1 MKNKL
6 TLITVIIIGI
16 LIMGIFSFRKKSSK
30 SEPKSGTVILGMI
43 LLEESNSLKIK
54 NVVKELREKWKLTVD
69 DKETGDEASVL
80 EIDGYKI
87 ALGNMDIP
95 IPGDEIKTTAEYNYF
110 WKNGV
115 EEATKHK
122 GHIILSILNAG
133 INPIKENLLFSK
145 VASSILNNSK
155 AIGVYI
161 GGRTLLLKKDF
172 YQYNVEEMSEDNLP
186 IYIWIYFGMRNENGM
201 HSIYTYGL
209 SDFNKKE
216 MEIINSIHPL
226 NELSEMMFNLVH
238 YVIAS
243 NVTLKN
249 GETIGMSVDQ
259 KLTITESKGKYLDGN
274 TLKIE
279 Y

>member
-1 MKNKL
+1 
-6 TLITVIIIGI
+6 
-16 LIMGIFSFRKKSSK
+16 MGIFSIKKKESK
-30 SEPKSGTVILGMI
+30 SEQKSGSIILGMI

-54 NVVKELREKWKLTVD
+54 NVVKELREKWKLKMD

-80 EIDGYKI
+80 EIEGYKV

-133 INPIKENLLFSK
+133 INPVKENLLFSK

-172 YQYNVEEMSEDNLP
+172 YQYNVDGMSEDNLP
-186 IYIWIYFGMRNENGM
+186 LYIWIYFGMRNENGEQ
-201 HSIYTYGL
+201 SIYTYGL

-216 MEIINSIHPL
+216 MEIINSTHPH
-226 NELSEMMFNLVH
+226 NELSEMMFSLVH

-249 GETIGMSVDQ
+249 GETIGMSEEQ

>member
-1 MKNKL
+1 MRNKL
-6 TLITVIIIGI
+6 ALITIIIGI
-16 LIMGIFSFRKKSSK
+16 VIMGIFSFRKKDSK
-30 SEPKSGTVILGMI
+30 PEQESGSVLLGMI
-43 LLEESNSLKIK
+43 LLEEPNSLNIK
-54 NVVKELREKWKLTVD
+54 SVVKELREKWKLKVD
-69 DKETGDEASVL
+69 DKETGDETSVL
-80 EIDGYKI
+80 EIEGYKI
-87 ALGNMDIP
+87 AIGNMDIP

-122 GHIILSILNAG
+122 GHLIFSILNAG
-133 INPIKENLLFSK
+133 IDPIKENFLFSK
-145 VASSILNNSK
+145 VASSILNNCK

-172 YQYNVEEMSEDNLP
+172 YQYNVAEMSVDNLP
-186 IYIWIYFGMRNENGM
+186 LYIWIYFGMRTENGKY
-201 HSIYTYGL
+201 SIYTYGL

-216 MEIINSIHPL
+216 MEIVNSTHPF
-226 NELSEMMFNLVH
+226 NELSETMFGLVH

-249 GETIGMSVDQ
+249 GETIGMSAEQ
-259 KLTITESKGKYLDGN
+259 KLKITESKGKYLDGN

>member
-1 MKNKL
+1 MRNKL
-6 TLITVIIIGI
+6 ALITIIIGI
-16 LIMGIFSFRKKSSK
+16 VIMSIFSFRKKDSK
-30 SEPKSGTVILGMI
+30 PEQKSGSLLLGMI
-43 LLEESNSLKIK
+43 LLEEPNSLNIK
-54 NVVKELREKWKLTVD
+54 CVVKELREKWKLKVD
-69 DKETGDEASVL
+69 DKATSDEASVL
-80 EIDGYKI
+80 EIEGYKI
-87 ALGNMDIP
+87 AIGNMDIP

-122 GHIILSILNAG
+122 GHLILSILNAG
-133 INPIKENLLFSK
+133 TDPIKENFLFSK
-145 VASSILNNSK
+145 VASAILNNSK

-172 YQYNVEEMSEDNLP
+172 YQYNVAEMSEVNLP
-186 IYIWIYFGMRNENGM
+186 LYIWFYFGMRTENGKY
-201 HSIYTYGL
+201 SIYTYGL

-216 MEIINSIHPL
+216 MEIVNSTHPF
-226 NELSEMMFNLVH
+226 NELSETMFNLVH

-249 GETIGMSVDQ
+249 GETIGMSEEQ
-259 KLTITESKGKYLDGN
+259 KLKITESKGKYLDDK

>member
-1 MKNKL
+1 
-6 TLITVIIIGI
+6 
-16 LIMGIFSFRKKSSK
+16 MGIFSFKKK
-30 SEPKSGTVILGMI
+30 DTKPEQKSGSLLLGMI

-54 NVVKELREKWKLTVD
+54 NVVKELREKWKLKVD
-69 DKETGDEASVL
+69 DSETGGDASVL
-80 EIDGYKI
+80 EIEGYKI
-87 ALGNMDIP
+87 ALGNVDMP
-95 IPGDEIKTTAEYNYF
+95 IPGDEIKTAAEYNYF

-122 GHIILSILNAG
+122 GHIIISILNAG

-186 IYIWIYFGMRNENGM
+186 LYIWIYFGMRNENGKY
-201 HSIYTYGL
+201 SIYTYGL

-216 MEIINSIHPL
+216 MEIINSTHPL
-226 NELSEMMFNLVH
+226 NELSEMMFNMVH

-249 GETIGMSVDQ
+249 GETIGMSAEQ

-274 TLKIE
+274 TLKIQ